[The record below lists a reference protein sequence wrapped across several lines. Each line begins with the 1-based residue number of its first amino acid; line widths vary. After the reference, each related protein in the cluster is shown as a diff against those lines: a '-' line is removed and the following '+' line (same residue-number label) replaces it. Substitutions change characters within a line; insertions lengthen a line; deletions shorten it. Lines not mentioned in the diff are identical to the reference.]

1 MSFLFFLWQNQREN
15 RKAEQ
20 VLSGELGTSGV
31 GEEVGKVCRRV
42 NIAQYC
48 VHMYAN
54 GKMIPIEII
63 PGMREKGDKGE

>member
-1 MSFLFFLWQNQREN
+1 
-15 RKAEQ
+15 
-20 VLSGELGTSGV
+20 
-31 GEEVGKVCRRV
+31 V
-42 NIAQYC
+42 NIAKYC